1 MQKFVEFI
9 TISNE
14 YCQDEL
20 IETTNQLK
28 PNDIIF
34 KIKKLK
40 EQISQQQYI
49 LNEPF
54 ENKFKKLD
62 TKLDL
67 IAQQNVL
74 ISNLILELGVK

>member
-40 EQISQQQYI
+40 EQISR
-49 LNEPF
+49 
-54 ENKFKKLD
+54 
-62 TKLDL
+62 DL
-67 IAQQNVL
+67 ERANRYFSCPAVRKNFDFI
-74 ISNLILELGVK
+74 